1 VGTKVIYDAQAP
13 PWGAVY
19 DYEKPVLLLM
29 ARKGTFNVQQ
39 FIGEGPPL
47 PVRSKGP
54 PQCLTLTEGFYESN
68 YRPLN
73 GHQGS
78 TKGYF
83 YVDPKGDVLE
93 FRNQQELRNAYV
105 AHQDEDYRMVGN
117 PLTKKIEP
125 LPERVRS
132 QRTRFDRIDREIV
145 EEPEV
150 PKKKPTMEELEAVLL
165 AAAKIEEPVKKADP
179 IEDVLVNFL
188 KQL

>member
-1 VGTKVIYDAQAP
+1 MGTKVIYDAQAP

-29 ARKGTFNVQQ
+29 AHKGTLKVQQ
-39 FIGEGPPL
+39 FVGVAADQLQRVNGIPKYL
-47 PVRSKGP
+47 QIS
-54 PQCLTLTEGFYESN
+54 EGFYESN
-68 YRPLN
+68 YRPAN
-73 GHQGS
+73 GS
-78 TKGYF
+78 RDTKSYF
-83 YVDPKGDVLE
+83 YVDRQGDVIE
-93 FRNQQELRNAYV
+93 FNNQSQLREAYIT
-105 AHQDEDYRMVGN
+105 HRDEDYRIVGN
-117 PLTKKIEP
+117 PLVKKIEP